1 MSDPERRTLL
11 KKTLEEMGNAW
22 LLGTSRGDN
31 LEQILDRVL
40 ADLDKFAAEYERR
53 FGEKPDPFRLY
64 GEDPYKAKAFFQIDT
79 LKASVEMKIMIWR
92 LLLGC
97 EIDEI
102 TFHYR
107 QEQEMDLSVFLRSPS
122 GEREGPYQGREH
134 FTDFRVLRHFGV
146 GGKKGRLVLQGYYPL
161 K

>member
-1 MSDPERRTLL
+1 MSDPERRALL
-11 KKTLEEMGNAW
+11 KKALEQMENAW
-22 LLGTSRGDN
+22 LLSRGGEN
-31 LEQILDRVL
+31 LEQTLDRVL
-40 ADLDKFAAEYERR
+40 ADLESFAAEYERR
-53 FGEKPDPFRLY
+53 FGGKPDPFQLLS
-64 GEDPYKAKAFFQIDT
+64 EDPYKGKAFFQLDT

-107 QEQEMDLSVFLRSPS
+107 QDGETDLTVFLRSPS
-122 GEREGPYQGREH
+122 GTREGPYRGQKQ
-134 FTDFRVLRHFGV
+134 FTDFRVLRHFGI
-146 GGKKGRLVLQGYYPL
+146 GGKNGRLVLQGYYAL